1 MEFFNNSVF
10 FGVMLSLLA
19 YGIGALLKQKF
30 KLAIFNPLLIAV
42 IIVIAVLAVS
52 GIDYKVYN
60 EGAKYI
66 SYLLTP
72 ATICL
77 AIPLYEQFELL
88 KSNWKAIAVGIFSGV
103 LASLGSILA
112 MAVLF
117 GFTHQEYVSFLP
129 KSITTAIGMGISEE
143 LGGYVSI
150 TVAIIV
156 LTGVL
161 GNICA
166 ESVCKLFKIEEPI
179 AKGIAIGTASH
190 AIGTSK
196 AMELGDI
203 EGAMSSLSIVVS
215 GLITV
220 IGAFKLFT
228 EVYSTTVGG
237 PGNAS
242 QVLGLFLYQNA
253 FLHDDMGMAAATG
266 VLIFVITVTASIFQ
280 LKVSRSGEI

>member
-88 KSNWKAIAVGIFSGV
+88 KSNWKAISGRYFQWCTCKPWKYSCHGSPIWIYASGICIISSKIYYNCDWNGGIRRTWRIRFHHRCYHRINRCTGK
-103 LASLGSILA
+103 
-112 MAVLF
+112 
-117 GFTHQEYVSFLP
+117 YVCR
-129 KSITTAIGMGISEE
+129 KRM
-143 LGGYVSI
+143 
-150 TVAIIV
+150 
-156 LTGVL
+156 
-161 GNICA
+161 
-166 ESVCKLFKIEEPI
+166 
-179 AKGIAIGTASH
+179 
-190 AIGTSK
+190 
-196 AMELGDI
+196 
-203 EGAMSSLSIVVS
+203 
-215 GLITV
+215 
-220 IGAFKLFT
+220 
-228 EVYSTTVGG
+228 
-237 PGNAS
+237 
-242 QVLGLFLYQNA
+242 
-253 FLHDDMGMAAATG
+253 
-266 VLIFVITVTASIFQ
+266 
-280 LKVSRSGEI
+280 

>member
-60 EGAKYI
+60 EGAK

-161 GNICA
+161 GNMCA

-220 IGAFKLFT
+220 IGASVFAQF
-228 EVYSTTVGG
+228 
-237 PGNAS
+237 
-242 QVLGLFLYQNA
+242 
-253 FLHDDMGMAAATG
+253 M
-266 VLIFVITVTASIFQ
+266 
-280 LKVSRSGEI
+280 

>member
-10 FGVMLSLLA
+10 FGVLLSLLA

-112 MAVLF
+112 WQSYLDLRIRNMYHFFQNLLQLRLEWMYLKNLEDTF
-117 GFTHQEYVSFLP
+117 PSPL
-129 KSITTAIGMGISEE
+129 
-143 LGGYVSI
+143 L
-150 TVAIIV
+150 
-156 LTGVL
+156 
-161 GNICA
+161 
-166 ESVCKLFKIEEPI
+166 
-179 AKGIAIGTASH
+179 
-190 AIGTSK
+190 
-196 AMELGDI
+196 
-203 EGAMSSLSIVVS
+203 SS
-215 GLITV
+215 
-220 IGAFKLFT
+220 
-228 EVYSTTVGG
+228 Y
-237 PGNAS
+237 
-242 QVLGLFLYQNA
+242 
-253 FLHDDMGMAAATG
+253 
-266 VLIFVITVTASIFQ
+266 
-280 LKVSRSGEI
+280 

>member
-161 GNICA
+161 GNMCA
-166 ESVCKLFKIEEPI
+166 ESGHLVD
-179 AKGIAIGTASH
+179 G
-190 AIGTSK
+190 
-196 AMELGDI
+196 
-203 EGAMSSLSIVVS
+203 
-215 GLITV
+215 GL
-220 IGAFKLFT
+220 
-228 EVYSTTVGG
+228 
-237 PGNAS
+237 
-242 QVLGLFLYQNA
+242 
-253 FLHDDMGMAAATG
+253 
-266 VLIFVITVTASIFQ
+266 
-280 LKVSRSGEI
+280 

>member
-88 KSNWKAIAVGIFSGV
+88 KSNWKAIAVGISV
-103 LASLGSILA
+103 VYLQALE
-112 MAVLF
+112 V
-117 GFTHQEYVSFLP
+117 FLP
-129 KSITTAIGMGISEE
+129 WQSYLDLRIRNMYHFFQNLLQLRLEWVYQKSLEDTFPSP
-143 LGGYVSI
+143 L
-150 TVAIIV
+150 
-156 LTGVL
+156 L
-161 GNICA
+161 
-166 ESVCKLFKIEEPI
+166 
-179 AKGIAIGTASH
+179 
-190 AIGTSK
+190 
-196 AMELGDI
+196 
-203 EGAMSSLSIVVS
+203 SS
-215 GLITV
+215 
-220 IGAFKLFT
+220 
-228 EVYSTTVGG
+228 Y
-237 PGNAS
+237 
-242 QVLGLFLYQNA
+242 
-253 FLHDDMGMAAATG
+253 
-266 VLIFVITVTASIFQ
+266 
-280 LKVSRSGEI
+280 